1 MIKTN
6 GKLKRL
12 DGIVF
17 CFLAAIAIAAVALNI
32 GLHVEPGKI
41 LPTGLSMR
49 SEELN
54 ENLLRGIDHAIED
67 IGMIKAGVGQTD
79 LWRLLTFVHLDLFF
93 YLALIMPAAASK
105 TILLIGYY
113 VRFGLC
119 CSAMYYFMSEHIK
132 LNRLSSALLAV
143 MYAFSSQ
150 IVLTAQF
157 SSVMNMAIMV
167 PVLMSAFDSYL
178 QKRTWKA
185 YVLVCVCSFGLC
197 ATGGF
202 GLITGVPAMI
212 FISLLMCL
220 SLYRTFAMTITSWLK
235 LLSGL
240 VVGLILDM
248 AFAIPGMAAMDISV
262 NVNESFKNAKM
273 TYKLFD
279 LIRGSYFLRS
289 GSISSVGIP
298 VFYVGILTLVAVAAF
313 ALNEQIPVRIK
324 VCAVA
329 VLTVIHVT
337 CSSSFVNETVSVFG
351 IAPVVNSSK
360 LIMLGTV
367 IFFVA
372 GIGLKNLKSLDRGG
386 MIAAGIIPLFFLIVS
401 GVDAAGTT
409 LASPITIST
418 FLAMILDAVLVY
430 AIAKD
435 KLTNKAK
442 YVILVLGFIFVGI
455 NAAFIMF
462 NNTIP
467 GAATEEY
474 FSGNKSSD
482 TSSELIFDETFNLPA
497 ISENDQYLLVP
508 ANLSRKEREQ
518 SVLEDINCISERIS
532 GSILFE
538 SVFVNVDEASGA
550 APVGSDMYKLS
561 GGRNSLTLTPFTDF
575 IGDRVFLYCNAK
587 NGASV
592 RVNTNVGDYERVF
605 SGPFI
610 TELQTD
616 SSDFSIRLTL
626 RADEEE
632 TCFISV
638 CNLNEYAYNEMLS
651 ASGSTNAD
659 IFSINGFNENRIY
672 TVILPFTY
680 DDADIKVNGASYG
693 TFDFCGRTALV
704 FDSAATKNVE
714 ISLVSNNIG
723 ITPGIIVSL
732 AAALCLVAIP
742 VIRRYNGKKEV
753 SGEGNKTNA

>member
-17 CFLAAIAIAAVALNI
+17 CFLAAVAIAAVALNI

-49 SEELN
+49 SDELN
-54 ENLLRGIDHAIED
+54 ENLLRGIDHAVED
-67 IGMIKAGVGQTD
+67 IGLIKAGVGQTD

-93 YLALIMPAAASK
+93 YLALIMPAAASRM
-105 TILLIGYY
+105 ILLIGYY
-113 VRFGLC
+113 VKFGLC
-119 CSAMYYFMSEHIK
+119 CSAMYYFMSQHIK
-132 LNRLSSALLAV
+132 LNRLPSALLAV

-178 QKRTWKA
+178 QNRTWKA
-185 YVLVCVCSFGLC
+185 YVMVCVCSFGLC
-197 ATGGF
+197 ATGGY
-202 GLITGVPAMI
+202 GLITGVPAMF
-212 FISLLMCL
+212 FISLLMCI
-220 SLYRTFAMTITSWLK
+220 SLYRTFGKAITSWLK

-240 VVGLILDM
+240 ATGLILDM
-248 AFAIPGMAAMDISV
+248 AFAIPGLAAMDISV
-262 NVNESFKNAKM
+262 NIKESFKNARM

-279 LIRGSYFLRS
+279 LIRGAFFLRS

-324 VCAVA
+324 VAAVS

-367 IFFVA
+367 IFFIA

-409 LASPITIST
+409 LSSTITIST
-418 FLAMILDAVLVY
+418 FLAMVLDAVLVY

-442 YVILVLGFIFVGI
+442 YVILILGFVFVGI

-467 GAATEEY
+467 SAATEEY

-482 TSSELIFDETFNLPA
+482 TSSELMFDETFDIPA
-497 ISENDQYLLVP
+497 ISENDRYLLVP
-508 ANLSRKEREQ
+508 ANMSRKEREE
-518 SVLEDINCISERIS
+518 SVLADINSISERIS
-532 GSILFE
+532 GAILFE
-538 SVFVNVDEASGA
+538 GVFVSVDDSSGIT
-550 APVGSDMYKLS
+550 PVGSDMYKVA
-561 GGRNSLTLTPFTDF
+561 GGRNTLTLTPYADF
-575 IGDRVFLYCNAK
+575 VGDRMFLYCTAK

-610 TELQTD
+610 TELQKD
-616 SSDFSIRLTL
+616 SPDMTILITIR
-626 RADEEE
+626 AEEEE

-638 CNLNEYAYNEMLS
+638 CNLNEYAYNEMVS

-659 IFSINGFNENRIY
+659 SFSINGFSENRIY
-672 TVILPFTY
+672 TIILPFAY

-693 TFDFCGRTALV
+693 TFNFCGRSALV
-704 FDSAATKNVE
+704 VDSAVTKDVLISRNSDSIGIVPGII
-714 ISLVSNNIG
+714 ISLV
-723 ITPGIIVSL
+723 
-732 AAALCLVAIP
+732 AALCLVAIP
-742 VIRRYNGKKEV
+742 VIHRYNGKKEV
-753 SGEGNKTNA
+753 SGEGNNTNA

>member
-1 MIKTN
+1 MITTN
-6 GKLKRL
+6 GKLKKL

-17 CFLAAIAIAAVALNI
+17 CFLAAVAIAAVALNI

-49 SEELN
+49 SDALN
-54 ENLLRGIDHAIED
+54 ENLLRGIDHTIED
-67 IGMIKAGVGQTD
+67 IGLIKAGVSQTD

-93 YLALIMPAAASK
+93 YLALLMPAAASK

-113 VRFGLC
+113 VKFGLC

-132 LNRLSSALLAV
+132 LNRLPSALLAV

-167 PVLMSAFDSYL
+167 PVLMSAFDSYM

-185 YVLVCVCSFGLC
+185 YVMVCVCSFGLC

-202 GLITGVPAMI
+202 GLITGLPAMI

-248 AFAIPGMAAMDISV
+248 GFAIPGLAAMDI
-262 NVNESFKNAKM
+262 NVNIKESFNNAKM

-298 VFYVGILTLVAVAAF
+298 VFYVGILTLVAVVAF
-313 ALNEQIPVRIK
+313 AVNEQIPVRIK
-324 VCAVA
+324 VATVS

-351 IAPVVNSSK
+351 TAPVVNSSK
-360 LIMLGTV
+360 LIMLGMV
-367 IFFVA
+367 IFFIA
-372 GIGLKNLKSLDRGG
+372 GIGLKNIKSLDRGG
-386 MIAAGIIPLFFLIVS
+386 VIAAGIIPLFFLIVS

-418 FLAMILDAVLVY
+418 FLAMVLDAVLVY

-442 YVILVLGFIFVGI
+442 CVILVLGFIFVGV
-455 NAAFIMF
+455 NTAFIMF

-467 GAATEEY
+467 SAATEEY
-474 FSGNKSSD
+474 FSGNKKSD
-482 TSSELIFDETFNLPA
+482 TSSELIFDDTFSIPA

-508 ANLSRKEREQ
+508 ANMSRKERDQ

-532 GSILFE
+532 GFYLFE
-538 SVFVNVDEASGA
+538 YIFINVDETSGIK
-550 APVGSDMYKLS
+550 PVGSDMYKLS
-561 GGRNSLTLTPFTDF
+561 EGRNSITLSPFTEF
-575 IGDRVFLYCNAK
+575 AGDRMFLYCNAK

-605 SGPFI
+605 AGPFI

-616 SSDFSIRLTL
+616 SRDVTIMLTIR
-626 RADEEE
+626 AEEEE

-638 CNLNEYAYNEMLS
+638 CNLNENAYNEMLS

-659 IFSINGFNENRIY
+659 SFSINGFSENRIY
-672 TVILPFTY
+672 TVILPLAY
-680 DDADIKVNGASYG
+680 DDADIKVNGSSYG
-693 TFDFCGRTALV
+693 TFNYCGRTALV
-704 FDSAATKNVE
+704 IDSAATKNFE
-714 ISLVSNNIG
+714 ISMGGRNIG
-723 ITPGIIVSL
+723 IAPGIIISMV
-732 AAALCLVAIP
+732 AALCLVAIP
-742 VIRRYNGKKEV
+742 FVRRYNGKKEV